1 MRLQLVCFALTAAA
15 AACSPYSPDLG
26 DVPYLCGVDEPQCPE
41 GYTCQ
46 ESGGKMLCLSPGGMI
61 PVDAPPV
68 TFNCADDGQL
78 NNPPNG
84 NDMLE
89 NAYVL
94 PSNLPTITL
103 GPLSICPEGD
113 LDHYMVQVPAM
124 GNLEAVATW
133 ESGPPIAVRILGNGG
148 ATLNNGVGNGER
160 STRAFVANLPA
171 GAYFVRVSA
180 DPSVKNNY
188 KLTVKVN

>member
-1 MRLQLVCFALTAAA
+1 MRLQLVCFALSAAA
-15 AACSPYSPDLG
+15 AACSPFNPDLG
-26 DVPYLCGVDEPQCPE
+26 DVPYLCGTEEPQCPE
-41 GYTCQ
+41 GYTCT
-46 ESGGKMLCLSPGGMI
+46 ENGGRMVCLSPEGMLPI
-61 PVDAPPV
+61 DAAVP
-68 TFNCADDGQL
+68 TFVCADDGQL
-78 NNPPNG
+78 NGPSG
-84 NDMLE
+84 NDTIQT
-89 NAYVL
+89 AYVL

-124 GNLEAVATW
+124 GNLEAVVTW
-133 ESGPPIAVRILGNGG
+133 ESGAPISVRILGSGG

-160 STRAFVANLPA
+160 STRAYVANLPA

-188 KLTVKVN
+188 KLTVKVD